1 MVAMNERFSIVNLGG
16 NTRFKAVVEEVHSGD
31 DLILMVDLNVDAL
44 YKKVRARLQG
54 VDTPDAYK
62 AQADTQAGA
71 IRDRVRK
78 LTQGKQCFVDLHQQG
93 RGGWIITLWVMNGKG
108 DENIQNVN
116 GMLKEEGYIYE
127 ALQKTAG
134 ET

>member
-1 MVAMNERFSIVNLGG
+1 MVAMQERFSIVNLGG
-16 NTRFKAVVEEVHSGD
+16 NTRFKAIVEEVHSGD
-31 DLILMVDLNVDAL
+31 DLILMVDLNVDCL

-78 LTQGKQCFVDLHQQG
+78 LTTGKQCFIDLHQQG
-93 RGGWIITLWVMNGKG
+93 RGGWIITLWVKNGKG
-108 DENIQNVN
+108 DDEPQNVN
-116 GMLKEEGYIYE
+116 AMLKEEGYIYE
-127 ALQKTAG
+127 ALQKTG
-134 ET
+134 EA